1 MRKMWT
7 RLRLILSPGIIST
20 TLAPVFSVLFV
31 SFFMLRAVISEG
43 DNDDDDDD
51 KSDDGENGY
60 RSTPTL
66 MKGSD
71 YDGDGDGNNDDY
83 NGDVSEDVDDYSHSD
98 SAGCFL
104 SPTL

>member
-20 TLAPVFSVLFV
+20 TLAPVYSVLFV

-51 KSDDGENGY
+51 KSDDDENGY
-60 RSTPTL
+60 CSTPTL
-66 MKGSD
+66 MMMITLA
-71 YDGDGDGNNDDY
+71 
-83 NGDVSEDVDDYSHSD
+83 H

>member
-51 KSDDGENGY
+51 DKSDDDENGY
-60 RSTPTL
+60 CSTPTL
-66 MKGSD
+66 MMMITLA
-71 YDGDGDGNNDDY
+71 
-83 NGDVSEDVDDYSHSD
+83 H

-104 SPTL
+104 SSTL

>member
-20 TLAPVFSVLFV
+20 TLAPVYLVLFV

-51 KSDDGENGY
+51 KSDDDENGY
-60 RSTPTL
+60 CSTPTL
-66 MKGSD
+66 MMMITLA
-71 YDGDGDGNNDDY
+71 
-83 NGDVSEDVDDYSHSD
+83 H

>member
-20 TLAPVFSVLFV
+20 TLAPVYSVLFV

-43 DNDDDDDD
+43 DNDDDDDEN
-51 KSDDGENGY
+51 SDDDENGY
-60 RSTPTL
+60 CSTPTL
-66 MKGSD
+66 MMMMITLA
-71 YDGDGDGNNDDY
+71 
-83 NGDVSEDVDDYSHSD
+83 H

-104 SPTL
+104 SCTL